1 MENNL
6 NFNPQMQNP
15 NVTPPLMPSGS
26 RNGKKLWI
34 WVSVAVAVVVAG
46 FIWYFGS
53 KQGIL
58 PQLPI
63 PTPTPQT
70 EAQLDAQLNSEVGEV
85 DLGDLDSEFKSIDQD
100 LNSL

>member
-1 MENNL
+1 MDEL
-6 NFNPQMQNP
+6 NQMQNP
-15 NVTPPLMPSGS
+15 NITPPMMSSGQEK
-26 RNGKKLWI
+26 GKKLWI

-46 FIWYFGS
+46 LVWYFGTS
-53 KQGIL
+53 QTGF

-70 EAQLDAQLNSEVGEV
+70 EAQLDSQIGNEVENV
-85 DLGDLDSEFKSIDQD
+85 DIGNLDAEFQGIDAD